1 MEPEQMAR
9 GVAIGRIVFGVGFVT
24 MPGWTGR
31 VWIGRDAD
39 RPRVKLLT
47 QAIGARDLTMG
58 LGALLAMSGGR
69 PARGWFEA
77 ISLTDAFDFACGLL
91 AGDRIPPASRATV
104 LALAGGS
111 AAQAAHPAAGVDE

>member
-1 MEPEQMAR
+1 MAMS
-9 GVAIGRIVFGVGFVT
+9 VAGARIGFGIAFMT

-31 VWIGRDAD
+31 IWIGRDAD
-39 RPRVKLLT
+39 RHAVKILT

-58 LGALLAMSGGR
+58 LGAVIAMRRGK

-77 ISLTDAFDFACGLL
+77 ISLTDVLDFVCALL
-91 AGDRIPPASRATV
+91 AKDVLPPGQRAMV

-111 AAQAAHPAAGVDE
+111 AAQAAYASTGVDD